1 MQLYHFDN
9 FKKCSV
15 IFVFKSSPPNRSGVH
30 CDVIIKT
37 VNAHLTVGKYCTLT
51 NEITDYKIVALEF
64 YLSFFILF
72 HMQANKLQTQ
82 IYI

>member
-15 IFVFKSSPPNRSGVH
+15 IFVFKSSPPKHSGVH
-30 CDVIIKT
+30 CDIIIKT
-37 VNAHLTVGKYCTLT
+37 VNAHLT

-64 YLSFFILF
+64 YLSSFILF

>member
-15 IFVFKSSPPNRSGVH
+15 IFVFKSSPPKRSGVH

-64 YLSFFILF
+64 LIFIFFYFIS
-72 HMQANKLQTQ
+72 HASK
-82 IYI
+82 